1 VTHYVTGAFPTA
13 FISSGNGDPLAPQ
26 AVALARR
33 LEELGV
39 KVDSLFFPAHEY
51 QFDLD
56 IPAGQQAL
64 GRMLA
69 FIGAIVQ
76 PQ

>member
-1 VTHYVTGAFPTA
+1 M
-13 FISSGNGDPLAPQ
+13 IKRIL
-26 AVALARR
+26 
-33 LEELGV
+33 
-39 KVDSLFFPAHEY
+39 Y

-76 PQ
+76 PR